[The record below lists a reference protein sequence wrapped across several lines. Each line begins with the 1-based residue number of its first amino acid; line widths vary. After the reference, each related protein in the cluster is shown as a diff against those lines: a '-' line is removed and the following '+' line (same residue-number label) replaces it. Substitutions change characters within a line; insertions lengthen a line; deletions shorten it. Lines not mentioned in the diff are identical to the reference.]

1 MFLPFEILFE
11 DDYILALNKPSKMLV
26 IQDRFNKLE
35 PSIQDILKS
44 KYPEIFTIHRLDK
57 ETSGVIIFAK
67 RADTHKEL
75 SIQFEKQRV
84 QKTYSALLQGVLS
97 QENGI
102 IDAPLGKKNSH
113 ENVMVVDRKNGKP
126 SITYFESVK
135 KFKNYT
141 LVNAFPKTGRTH
153 QIRVHFKSIGYPLAI
168 DKLYGTKEKIF
179 LSDIKT
185 KFIKSNEEKA
195 LMDRL
200 TLHAASIEF
209 IHPNTFAKMKIE
221 APHHKD
227 FRTLIKNLEKYG
239 D

>member
-11 DDYILALNKPSKMLV
+11 DDYIIILNKPPKMLV

-35 PSIQDILKS
+35 PNLQDILKD
-44 KYPEIFTIHRLDK
+44 KYSEIFTIHRLDK
-57 ETSGVIIFAK
+57 DTSGVIIFAK
-67 RADTHKEL
+67 RADTHREL
-75 SIQFEKQRV
+75 SVQFEKQKV

-97 QENGI
+97 QEKGI
-102 IDAPLGKKNSH
+102 IEAPIGKKNSH
-113 ENVMVVDRKNGKP
+113 ENVMVVDKKNGKY
-126 SITYFESVK
+126 SITHFELVK

-153 QIRVHFKSIGYPLAI
+153 QIRVHFKSIGHPLAI

-185 KFIKSNEEKA
+185 KFIKGKEDKA
-195 LMDRL
+195 LMERL

-209 IHPNTFAKMKIE
+209 THPNTFEKMKIE

-239 D
+239 S

>member
-1 MFLPFEILFE
+1 MSLPLEILFE
-11 DDYILALNKPSKMLV
+11 DDYIVVLNKPPKMLV

-35 PSIQDILKS
+35 PNLQDILKN

-67 RADTHKEL
+67 RTDTHKEL
-75 SIQFEKQRV
+75 SVQFEKHKV
-84 QKTYSALLQGVLS
+84 QKIYSALLQGVLS

-102 IDAPLGKKNSH
+102 IDAPLSKKNSH
-113 ENVMVVDRKNGKP
+113 ENVMVVDRKNGKH
-126 SITYFESVK
+126 SITHFESVK

-153 QIRVHFKSIGYPLAI
+153 QIRVHFKSIGHPLAI
-168 DKLYGTKEKIF
+168 DKLYGTKEKFF

-185 KFIKSNEEKA
+185 KFTKSNEEKA

-200 TLHAASIEF
+200 TLHASSIEF
-209 IHPNTFAKMKIE
+209 THPNTFTRMKIE
-221 APHHKD
+221 APYHKD
-227 FRTLIKNLEKYG
+227 FKALIKNLEKYG
-239 D
+239 F

>member
-1 MFLPFEILFE
+1 MLLPFEILFE
-11 DDYILALNKPSKMLV
+11 DDYIIILNKPPKMLV

-35 PSIQDILKS
+35 PNLHDILND
-44 KYPEIFTIHRLDK
+44 KYPKIFTIHRLDK
-57 ETSGVIIFAK
+57 DTSGVIIFAK
-67 RADTHKEL
+67 REDTHRDL
-75 SIQFEKQRV
+75 SVQFEKQKV

-97 QENGI
+97 QGRGI
-102 IDAPLGKKNSH
+102 IEAPLGKKNSH
-113 ENVMVVDRKNGKP
+113 ENVMVVDRKNGKS
-126 SITYFESVK
+126 SITHFESVK

-153 QIRVHFKSIGYPLAI
+153 QIRVHFKSIGHPLAI

-185 KFIKSNEEKA
+185 KFIKGKEEKA
-195 LMDRL
+195 LMERL
-200 TLHAASIEF
+200 TLHSASIEF
-209 IHPNTFAKMKIE
+209 THPNTFEKMKIE

-239 D
+239 S